1 MQIRQQVRESLM
13 ELIREDPL
21 WLREQI
27 REILEEEGLVHIIRE
42 GLETP
47 VVASNS
53 NFSVKSR

>member
-1 MQIRQQVRESLM
+1 M